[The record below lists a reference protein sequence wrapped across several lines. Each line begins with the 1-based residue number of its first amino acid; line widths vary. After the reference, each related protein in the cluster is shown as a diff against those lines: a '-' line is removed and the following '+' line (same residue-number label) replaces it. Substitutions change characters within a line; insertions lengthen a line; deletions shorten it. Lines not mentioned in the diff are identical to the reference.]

1 MNDNENENVL
11 QILAGRSFKRG
22 LKQRNKRKEMRI

>member
-22 LKQRNKRKEMRI
+22 LKQRNNEKK